1 MDKLKHFLKQIV
13 PISNEE
19 FEKAMPYFE
28 KKTLKKG
35 EYFIN
40 QGKVCSQIAFINK
53 GSLKTFYLNHK
64 SEEVTSCFCG
74 EHCFVTSYKSFI
86 KQIPSE
92 LAVQAMDD
100 VELLVISREGLY
112 KLYDKSP
119 IWQTIGRILAEN
131 EYLVMEKYA
140 AVLNNESAKEKYLRL
155 MEEQPNILQKASIED
170 IASYLGV
177 TRRTLSRIRREIS
190 NN

>member
-13 PISNEE
+13 PISGEE

-28 KKTLKKG
+28 KKVLKKG

-74 EHCFVTSYKSFI
+74 EHCFVTCYKSFI

-100 VELLVISREGLY
+100 VELLVISREVLY
-112 KLYDKSP
+112 KLYDISP

-140 AVLNNESAKEKYLRL
+140 SVLNNESAKEKYLRL
-155 MEEQPNILQKASIED
+155 M
-170 IASYLGV
+170 
-177 TRRTLSRIRREIS
+177 
-190 NN
+190 

>member
-140 AVLNNESAKEKYLRL
+140 SVLNNESAKEKYLRL
-155 MEEQPNILQKASIED
+155 MEEQPNILQKASVED